1 MSNNQSLCYSKN
13 QCLERGSSMLI
24 LSRPMVL
31 LSVLLLQSAAF
42 AQTPLQELYQ
52 HFHANPELS
61 FQERDTATRF
71 AAELSAAGFEVT
83 QRVGGDIRKK
93 LAMDG
98 AVLNEQVDA
107 YGVVGVLRNGS
118 GPTLMIRSDMDG
130 LPVAEQSPF
139 SFASRVKAQELT
151 GQDVSVMHACGHD
164 VHMVSVLGAARALSK
179 SRDQWRGTL
188 VIIGQPAE
196 ERGAGARMMLEDGL
210 YERFPRP
217 DYNLALH
224 VTPGMPAGQVGY
236 ISGWMMANVDSVDI
250 TVHGIGGHGAYPES
264 GKDPIV
270 LSAKIIMDLQTL
282 VSREISPLKPAVVT
296 VGSMHSGSKHNVI
309 SNRADLQLTVRSYSD
324 EVRDKLL
331 AGIERVAINQ
341 ARAAGLPE
349 DKLPEVRVKAE
360 YTPALWNDP
369 EFTQRAAAVLSKSLG
384 ADKVVPVEK
393 VMGGEDFARYSR
405 VEPKIPSLLL
415 RLGAMSQD
423 RYDAAQQGEYQLPSL
438 HSPLFY
444 PDPELTIATGVKSL
458 HAVAIDILQ

>member
-1 MSNNQSLCYSKN
+1 
-13 QCLERGSSMLI
+13 MLM
-24 LSRPMVL
+24 LNRLMVL
-31 LSVLLLQSAAF
+31 LVLISFHSLSF
-42 AQTPLQELYQ
+42 AQTPLLELYQ

-71 AAELSAAGFEVT
+71 ATELSAAGFEVT
-83 QRVGGDIRKK
+83 QHVGGDIRAK
-93 LAMDG
+93 LAADG
-98 AVLNEQVDA
+98 SVLNEQVGA
-107 YGVVGVLRNGS
+107 YGVVGTLHNGD

-139 SFASRVKAQELT
+139 PFASRVKARELT
-151 GQDVSVMHACGHD
+151 GQVVSVMHACGHD
-164 VHMVSVLGAARALSK
+164 VHMVSVLGAARALSA

-224 VTPGMPAGQVGY
+224 VTPSMPAGHVGY
-236 ISGWMMANVDSVDI
+236 VAGWMMANVDSVDI

-270 LSAKIIMDLQTL
+270 LAAKIIMDLQTL

-296 VGSMHSGSKHNVI
+296 VGSIHAGSKHNII
-309 SNRADLQLTVRSYSD
+309 SDRADLQLTVRSYSD
-324 EVRDKLL
+324 ETRNKLL
-331 AGIERVAINQ
+331 TGIERIAINQ
-341 ARAAGLPE
+341 GRATGLPE
-349 DKLPEVRVKAE
+349 DKLPEVQVKAE

-369 EFTQRAAAVLSKSLG
+369 QLTERAAGILRKSLG

-405 VEPKIPSLLL
+405 IAPKIPSLML

-423 RYDAAQQGEYQLPSL
+423 RYDAAQRGEYLLPSL

-458 HAVAIDILQ
+458 HDVAIDILQ